1 MKDIYQTSP
10 INELEK
16 KLGYKFNDITLLENA
31 MVHSSFV
38 NEAKHHDGKLSD
50 NERLEFLGDS
60 VLSIVITDYLYNN
73 CPKKKEGVLTRVRAS
88 VVCENTLAEKATQI
102 CLGDYLRLGHGEIA
116 GDGRNRKSILADAF
130 EATLGA
136 LYLDGGLEVVKG
148 FLLPLLEEDIKTN
161 LKSGSE
167 DYKSML
173 QRFIQQSPDDVLE
186 YCMVSEEGPPHN
198 RRFTFNAILNNNV
211 IGTGTDTSK
220 RRAEQLAAKEALELF
235 GELKEQ

>member
-10 INELEK
+10 LNGLEEQ
-16 KLGYKFNDITLLENA
+16 LGYKFKDITILENA

-38 NEAKHHDGKLSD
+38 NEAKRFDTKLSD

-60 VLSIVITDYLYNN
+60 VLSIVVTDYLYNN
-73 CPKKKEGVLTRVRAS
+73 CPRKKEGVLTRVRAS
-88 VVCENTLAEKATQI
+88 VVCETTLAEKAMKLN
-102 CLGDYLRLGHGEIA
+102 LGDYLKLGHGEIS
-116 GDGRNRKSILADAF
+116 GDGRTRKSILADAF

-136 LYLDGGLEVVKG
+136 MYLDGGLEVVKK
-148 FLLPLLEEDIKTN
+148 FLLPLLEDDIKNN

-186 YCMVSEEGPPHN
+186 YCMVSEDGPPHD

-235 GELKEQ
+235 GELHE

>member
-10 INELEK
+10 INELEE

-116 GDGRNRKSILADAF
+116 GDGRNRKSIRQ
-130 EATLGA
+130 G
-136 LYLDGGLEVVKG
+136 
-148 FLLPLLEEDIKTN
+148 
-161 LKSGSE
+161 
-167 DYKSML
+167 
-173 QRFIQQSPDDVLE
+173 
-186 YCMVSEEGPPHN
+186 
-198 RRFTFNAILNNNV
+198 
-211 IGTGTDTSK
+211 
-220 RRAEQLAAKEALELF
+220 
-235 GELKEQ
+235 